1 MIAFVRGEVAAL
13 TLTSAGLEVGGVG
26 LELICTPNTLA
37 ELRVGQI
44 AALPTSMVVREDSLT
59 LFGFADEDEK
69 QVFELVQTAS
79 GVGPKL
85 AQAMLAVLTPD
96 AVRRAVAGD
105 DVRTLTAVPGIGQK
119 GAQRIIL
126 ELKDRIGPPVSTG
139 AATRPQVS
147 EPWRDQVQQGP
158 GRARAGRPRTPT
170 GRSSSV
176 ADQAGDRPDVR
187 RAAARRAPR
196 PEQGLTHGQPTR
208 RAGGPRGGLPRLPDH
223 RRGGG

>member
-13 TLTSAGLEVGGVG
+13 TLTSAVLEVGGVG
-26 LELICTPNTLA
+26 LELMCTPDTLA
-37 ELRVGQI
+37 QLRVGQV

-59 LFGFADEDEK
+59 LFGFADDDEK

-126 ELKDRIGPPVSTG
+126 ELKDRIGAPTSSG
-139 AATRPQVS
+139 AASRIRVS
-147 EPWRDQVQQGP
+147 EPWRDQVQQGLV
-158 GRARAGRPRTPT
+158 GLGWSAKDADQAIEA
-170 GRSSSV
+170 V
-176 ADQAGDRPDVR
+176 ADQVPTSSNADGSPDVAALL
-187 RAAARRAPR
+187 RAALRSLGRA
-196 PEQGLTHGQPTR
+196 
-208 RAGGPRGGLPRLPDH
+208 
-223 RRGGG
+223 